1 MKEIRFLLL
10 GMILISSVTSCS
22 RVSQA
27 DVDATVQ
34 AGIAGTQAA
43 EFEMDSAIEE
53 AVAATLTAMP
63 TPTALAVEEIS
74 EEEFAQAV
82 ESSASEAVETSE
94 EAAAASESA
103 VEDGQVSED
112 ELEDLYYLYYLTL
125 EEVEQALYLAE
136 EYYALYADLLDA
148 TLDELEQLEQE
159 LQSILDTADEVVAVL
174 DEINQV
180 LQQGSAAAQ
189 QALENLAQLSQQV
202 EDKAGTLAEHL
213 PAWQETRGR
222 EFEQLAGGALQVSP
236 SEIAETR
243 AGALAQARD
252 YLQAVQSAAGDGRFS
267 LEELQSVSQ
276 LGANAAASFGR
287 LGGDLAG
294 LPDMINGLTNSFA
307 RGQLPQVNL
316 GVGSLQNSLPSIR

>member
-10 GMILISSVTSCS
+10 GMILISSVTGCS

-43 EFEMDSAIEE
+43 EFEMDNAIEE

-82 ESSASEAVETSE
+82 ESSADEAVETSE

-159 LQSILDTADEVVAVL
+159 LQSILDTANEMVVVL

-189 QALENLAQLSQQV
+189 QALDNLVQLSQQV

-222 EFEQLAGGALQVSP
+222 EFEQLAGGALQVNP